1 MQTKLL
7 QIPLFLLLLGITL
20 TVGAQ
25 VSPTPAAERMAG
37 LQKKNAL
44 EKNSSLN
51 HIKFRNIGPT
61 IMSGRVSELDGN
73 NDNPT
78 EFYLAYASGGLWHT
92 TNNGQSFTPV
102 FDSEDALT
110 IGDIAV
116 NWGNPRTIWVGT
128 GEVNSSRSSY
138 AGTGVYKSTD
148 NGKSWQYMGLPE
160 SHHIGKIQLHPTN
173 PDIAWVAVLGH
184 LYSSNP
190 ERGVY
195 KTTDGGKTWKHSLF
209 VDDNTGAVDIDINP
223 NNPQEIY
230 AAMWY
235 RTRRAWKF
243 EESGKSSGIYKSTD
257 GGETWRLVTGPGS
270 GFMTGDKI
278 GRIGIAVFPGDPRL
292 VWAVVDNNTLRPGET
307 KAVDSFYQKELFRE
321 ISPEEF
327 ALLKD
332 HLLDTFLKKNNFPRK
347 YNAKNV
353 KQSIADG
360 KVKSTALWDYLD
372 TDDGFQNTGIYGC
385 EIYKSADGGLSW
397 KKTHDSLNNNFFT
410 YGYYFAKIYTSHTN
424 PDRIYSLGFYA
435 QISDD
440 GGKTF
445 RRMDKNNVHVDHHA
459 LWVNPRKDLHLI
471 NGNDGGVNITYD
483 TGRVWFKANTPAVAQ
498 FYAVAVDDAKP
509 YNVYGGM
516 QDNGSWW
523 GPSTYREDI
532 GWVESGQ
539 YPYKRLNGGDGMQA
553 QVDTR
558 DNATVYSGW
567 QFGVYNRY
575 HKDRRGSQ
583 KFLRPQH
590 ELGEKPLRFNWQ
602 SPILLSR
609 HNQDVFYIG
618 ANRLYR
624 SLNRGDTL
632 MAMSSDL
639 TRGGVKGNVPYGT
652 LTTLAES
659 PLRFGLLYAGT
670 DDGNV
675 HVTMDGGYSW
685 QQLNMVSDGEQ
696 KGKRKTQDTR
706 LNTQQLWVSRVAP
719 SAHREGRVYLSLNGY
734 RYDHFDPYVYVSD
747 DYGKNWKRIGAD
759 LPMEPVNVIKED
771 PENQNILY
779 VGTDG
784 GLYVSLNGGQSFMS
798 WNAGLPRSVPVHDIA
813 IQQRENE
820 IILGTH
826 GRSLYVGDLKKLRE
840 LGSGR

>member
-1 MQTKLL
+1 
-7 QIPLFLLLLGITL
+7 
-20 TVGAQ
+20 
-25 VSPTPAAERMAG
+25 
-37 LQKKNAL
+37 
-44 EKNSSLN
+44 
-51 HIKFRNIGPT
+51 
-61 IMSGRVSELDGN
+61 
-73 NDNPT
+73 
-78 EFYLAYASGGLWHT
+78 
-92 TNNGQSFTPV
+92 
-102 FDSEDALT
+102 
-110 IGDIAV
+110 
-116 NWGNPRTIWVGT
+116 
-128 GEVNSSRSSY
+128 
-138 AGTGVYKSTD
+138 
-148 NGKSWQYMGLPE
+148 
-160 SHHIGKIQLHPTN
+160 
-173 PDIAWVAVLGH
+173 
-184 LYSSNP
+184 
-190 ERGVY
+190 
-195 KTTDGGKTWKHSLF
+195 
-209 VDDNTGAVDIDINP
+209 
-223 NNPQEIY
+223 
-230 AAMWY
+230 
-235 RTRRAWKF
+235 
-243 EESGKSSGIYKSTD
+243 
-257 GGETWRLVTGPGS
+257 
-270 GFMTGDKI
+270 
-278 GRIGIAVFPGDPRL
+278 
-292 VWAVVDNNTLRPGET
+292 
-307 KAVDSFYQKELFRE
+307 
-321 ISPEEF
+321 
-327 ALLKD
+327 
-332 HLLDTFLKKNNFPRK
+332 
-347 YNAKNV
+347 
-353 KQSIADG
+353 
-360 KVKSTALWDYLD
+360 
-372 TDDGFQNTGIYGC
+372 
-385 EIYKSADGGLSW
+385 
-397 KKTHDSLNNNFFT
+397 
-410 YGYYFAKIYTSHTN
+410 
-424 PDRIYSLGFYA
+424 
-435 QISDD
+435 
-440 GGKTF
+440 
-445 RRMDKNNVHVDHHA
+445 
-459 LWVNPRKDLHLI
+459 
-471 NGNDGGVNITYD
+471 
-483 TGRVWFKANTPAVAQ
+483 
-498 FYAVAVDDAKP
+498 
-509 YNVYGGM
+509 
-516 QDNGSWW
+516 
-523 GPSTYREDI
+523 
-532 GWVESGQ
+532 
-539 YPYKRLNGGDGMQA
+539 MQA

-632 MAMSSDL
+632 IAMSSDL